1 MRFGTYKKDVIDNDG
16 AYLRTF
22 KKGDTRV
29 RFLTEIEDWVQ
40 FREHYSVDGKSF
52 PCTKDRSTCP
62 GCTDENEKVSRSTNR
77 YAVNA
82 ILVKNGQVYAF
93 KMGKSLVDRLSMRS
107 ERNGGTI
114 VNRDYVIIR
123 SGDGLET
130 DYDVEQEDKSP
141 VNLKEYKDQ
150 LVNIEEV
157 LEANFNEAFGDEE
170 KPAKKAA
177 KPRKDDDDDD
187 TPVARASKR
196 GSWKDEEEE
205 VPPSK
210 PAAAKS
216 AAKQEE
222 DDEDFSEDD
231 IRKMKRPELLDLY
244 AKAGIDAD
252 DDMSTRELAE
262 FLISKFGN

>member
-1 MRFGTYKKDVIDNDG
+1 MRFGTYRKDVVESDG

-29 RFLTEIEDWVQ
+29 RFLTEVEDWVQ
-40 FREHYSVDGKSF
+40 FREHYTLDNKSF

-62 GCTDENEKVSRSTNR
+62 GCTDDNEKVSRSSNR

-82 ILVKNGQVYAF
+82 ILIKNGQVYAF
-93 KMGKSLVDRLSMRS
+93 KMGKTLVDRLAVRS

-123 SGDGLET
+123 SGEGLDT
-130 DYDVEQEDKSP
+130 DYDVEQEDKAP

-157 LEANFNEAFGDEE
+157 LEANFDEVFGAPVS
-170 KPAKKAA
+170 KPAKA
-177 KPRKDDDDDD
+177 RKTDDDDD

-205 VPPSK
+205 VPPSN
-210 PAAAKS
+210 PAAAKA
-216 AAKQEE
+216 AAKQ
-222 DDEDFSEDD
+222 DEDEEFDEDAV
-231 IRKMKRPELLDLY
+231 RKMKRPELVGLY
-244 AKAGIDAD
+244 EKAGLDPD
-252 DDMSTRELAE
+252 EDMSTRELAE
-262 FLISKFGN
+262 FLISKFSN